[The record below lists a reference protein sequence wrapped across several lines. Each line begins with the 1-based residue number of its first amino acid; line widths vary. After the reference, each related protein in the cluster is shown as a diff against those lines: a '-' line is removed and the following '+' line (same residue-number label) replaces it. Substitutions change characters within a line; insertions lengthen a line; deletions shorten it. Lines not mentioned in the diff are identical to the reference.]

1 MDTNL
6 TPKISTLRLGIA
18 DRALGQL
25 LSADVPADADQAQR
39 DLIGDTYHSL
49 YQQHNFRED
58 VAPERATN
66 KSLINW
72 AQSSPSWQ
80 GLLEETRNSIPASI
94 TASELMFGT
103 MTSDKAMQEAL
114 KKQKEVEE
122 AEKAAEEAELNAE
135 IEADMNLPTVEEAQK
150 VANERRALANAKADE
165 AKDLNQKIEHN
176 AFNKGIMSNAI
187 KAATKEA
194 KKVNAVFGGWGHG
207 PGSPIMRNP
216 AQAIKFMQS
225 LNPKVNRIAELAGR
239 MRDIGSNARRQRVQI
254 GQSPAGLHLTQ
265 DIDLILESELVL
277 MTTAVDPVLRALQLK
292 AYVDQGLLGW
302 RLDGVLDKA
311 GPFVFGAD
319 VSGSMNGPREESA
332 KGVGLGLAHIAKAGG
347 RPYHLFSF
355 SSDEDEFIS
364 CSSEDDWQAH
374 LDWAA
379 MTINGGTSFDIA
391 LQKIM
396 KTLKTMGAKGL
407 SADAVLSSDG
417 EAAVSTAVAE
427 EWTKFAK
434 ETGAR
439 LLYIPVAKGYGSL
452 EKLADH
458 VIKADDVLDGD
469 TMKQASV
476 WMR

>member
-1 MDTNL
+1 
-6 TPKISTLRLGIA
+6 
-18 DRALGQL
+18 
-25 LSADVPADADQAQR
+25 
-39 DLIGDTYHSL
+39 
-49 YQQHNFRED
+49 
-58 VAPERATN
+58 
-66 KSLINW
+66 
-72 AQSSPSWQ
+72 
-80 GLLEETRNSIPASI
+80 
-94 TASELMFGT
+94 
-103 MTSDKAMQEAL
+103 
-114 KKQKEVEE
+114 
-122 AEKAAEEAELNAE
+122 
-135 IEADMNLPTVEEAQK
+135 
-150 VANERRALANAKADE
+150 
-165 AKDLNQKIEHN
+165 
-176 AFNKGIMSNAI
+176 
-187 KAATKEA
+187 
-194 KKVNAVFGGWGHG
+194 
-207 PGSPIMRNP
+207 
-216 AQAIKFMQS
+216 
-225 LNPKVNRIAELAGR
+225 
-239 MRDIGSNARRQRVQI
+239 
-254 GQSPAGLHLTQ
+254 
-265 DIDLILESELVL
+265 

>member
-225 LNPKVNRIAELAGR
+225 LNPKVNRK
-239 MRDIGSNARRQRVQI
+239 S
-254 GQSPAGLHLTQ
+254 
-265 DIDLILESELVL
+265 
-277 MTTAVDPVLRALQLK
+277 
-292 AYVDQGLLGW
+292 
-302 RLDGVLDKA
+302 
-311 GPFVFGAD
+311 
-319 VSGSMNGPREESA
+319 
-332 KGVGLGLAHIAKAGG
+332 G
-347 RPYHLFSF
+347 RPT
-355 SSDEDEFIS
+355 SDPG
-364 CSSEDDWQAH
+364 H
-374 LDWAA
+374 
-379 MTINGGTSFDIA
+379 
-391 LQKIM
+391 
-396 KTLKTMGAKGL
+396 
-407 SADAVLSSDG
+407 
-417 EAAVSTAVAE
+417 
-427 EWTKFAK
+427 
-434 ETGAR
+434 
-439 LLYIPVAKGYGSL
+439 
-452 EKLADH
+452 
-458 VIKADDVLDGD
+458 
-469 TMKQASV
+469 
-476 WMR
+476 